1 MKVFLRF
8 WIFIYFMLTT
18 DSFLQAQSTITSE
31 ATGNW
36 TSAAPWIIC
45 VVPTYGANVVIASGN
60 GSLKQ
65 NISNENLSLSF
76 ASMAWTR
83 SELCSRGSIL
93 FKEN

>member
-1 MKVFLRF
+1 MKVFLCF
-8 WIFIYFMLTT
+8 GLVFYLMLTT
-18 DSFLQAQSTITSE
+18 DSLLQAQSTTTSA

-65 NISNENLSLSF
+65 KVSNENLSLPF